1 MALGINTNVT
11 SLNAQRNLGRTQ
23 DMLSTS
29 MQRLTSGL
37 RINSAK
43 DDAAGLAI
51 SDRFTAQ
58 IRGLN
63 QAVRNS
69 NDGISMAQTGE
80 GALQETTNM
89 LQRLREL
96 AVQSAN
102 DTNTAGDRQK
112 IQKEVNS
119 LIAELD
125 RISTTTQFNG
135 KTLFDG
141 NFGTATFQVGANAN
155 QTIEATVGN
164 FRTAQ
169 YGNNQVTGT
178 AAAGAAASRI
188 ATGKAIVVSGAIAS
202 GTYTTA
208 ANDTAKSI
216 ADGINRL
223 GTGVTASARTELDI
237 SFSSAGSYAL
247 TVKSDNSSAKTIAF
261 QIGGATGSD
270 NLAAAV
276 KAFNDVAGETGVTAK
291 VNSAGTGVT
300 LVNATGNDITLG
312 DTITANAGNVSVGS
326 TTLTGGTNTVADT
339 AVINGQ
345 VILDSDR
352 AFNVTD
358 AASSGFAVS
367 GTSALKA
374 VSTLD
379 VSSAAKA
386 TDALK
391 IVDAALSSVDDQRA
405 YFGAL
410 QNRFESTIANLQNVS
425 ENLSG
430 ARGRIQDADFAAET
444 ASLTRSQ
451 ILQQAGIA
459 MLAQANQSQ
468 QTVLSLL
475 R

>member
-1 MALGINTNVT
+1 
-11 SLNAQRNLGRTQ
+11 
-23 DMLSTS
+23 
-29 MQRLTSGL
+29 
-37 RINSAK
+37 
-43 DDAAGLAI
+43 
-51 SDRFTAQ
+51 
-58 IRGLN
+58 
-63 QAVRNS
+63 
-69 NDGISMAQTGE
+69 
-80 GALQETTNM
+80 
-89 LQRLREL
+89 
-96 AVQSAN
+96 
-102 DTNTAGDRQK
+102 
-112 IQKEVNS
+112 
-119 LIAELD
+119 
-125 RISTTTQFNG
+125 
-135 KTLFDG
+135 
-141 NFGTATFQVGANAN
+141 
-155 QTIEATVGN
+155 
-164 FRTAQ
+164 
-169 YGNNQVTGT
+169 
-178 AAAGAAASRI
+178 
-188 ATGKAIVVSGAIAS
+188 
-202 GTYTTA
+202 
-208 ANDTAKSI
+208 
-216 ADGINRL
+216 
-223 GTGVTASARTELDI
+223 
-237 SFSSAGSYAL
+237 
-247 TVKSDNSSAKTIAF
+247 
-261 QIGGATGSD
+261 
-270 NLAAAV
+270 
-276 KAFNDVAGETGVTAK
+276 
-291 VNSAGTGVT
+291 
-300 LVNATGNDITLG
+300 
-312 DTITANAGNVSVGS
+312 
-326 TTLTGGTNTVADT
+326 VADT